1 MIIAVMSMI
10 MVTNVNDAAVTVVGG
25 VREVAQ
31 PYYNYNLMRFNEVV
45 LSSSSPNLRPFSS

>member
-45 LSSSSPNLRPFSS
+45 LSSSSPNLGPFSS